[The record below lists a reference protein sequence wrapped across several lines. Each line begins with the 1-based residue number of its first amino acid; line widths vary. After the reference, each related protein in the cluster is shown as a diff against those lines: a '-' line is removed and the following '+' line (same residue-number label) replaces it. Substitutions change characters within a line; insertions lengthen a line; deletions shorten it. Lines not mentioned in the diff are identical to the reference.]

1 MRASLDRG
9 GSPLDKVSL
18 EEEEDDDDAAFVDG
32 K

>member
-18 EEEEDDDDAAFVDG
+18 EEVDDDDAAFVDG